1 MYSESE
7 RTIRSIK
14 VKKEQYERKIRAIK
28 QQNWQSSKEVK
39 LYLEKICECDAT
51 LSKLREN

>member
-7 RTIRSIK
+7 RAIRSIE
-14 VKKEQYERKIRAIK
+14 VKKEQCKRKIRAIK
-28 QQNWQSSKEVK
+28 QQNWLSTKELK
-39 LYLEKICECDAT
+39 LYLEKISECDAT